1 MAVGPSPQW
10 LATSIRLLQKQMDTL
25 GSRPLAEPRR
35 ICQLRLDELIPP
47 CMVRPPGVF
56 SKAVA
61 LEVFDANFSQIFKK
75 TTHMP
80 HVDSED
86 VFFLDNNLL
95 QIPMKSMHIDE
106 QHEHGDDVT
115 HAIDVETNAIDVDPS
130 NFSAHNFSQISKKT
144 MLVPHEYGDVVTHAI
159 DVDPSDFILRQH
171 DYGDVETHAIVANTS
186 DRSPCNLIARGDDG
200 ANYEYDD
207 VDTHVNLDDGE
218 KYEYGD
224 VVTQAIDAND
234 TMTAEISTMRLDID
248 DIHEALKN
256 LGSWKED
263 VANTL
268 LQMQETVAIS
278 NDEEV
283 FSSKQMLVLADITAN
298 ITRTCTGEV
307 LQAILEKV
315 MDVMNE
321 RNVDFKGY
329 VDAAVARLVKKIES
343 DYEDLFRRWMDLR
356 EDLREHSH
364 SESYEMYSNQWKGN
378 ERLND

>member
-1 MAVGPSPQW
+1 
-10 LATSIRLLQKQMDTL
+10 
-25 GSRPLAEPRR
+25 
-35 ICQLRLDELIPP
+35 
-47 CMVRPPGVF
+47 
-56 SKAVA
+56 
-61 LEVFDANFSQIFKK
+61 
-75 TTHMP
+75 
-80 HVDSED
+80 
-86 VFFLDNNLL
+86 
-95 QIPMKSMHIDE
+95 MKSMHIDE

-130 NFSAHNFSQISKKT
+130 NF
-144 MLVPHEYGDVVTHAI
+144 
-159 DVDPSDFILRQH
+159 
-171 DYGDVETHAIVANTS
+171 ETHAIVANTS

-200 ANYEYDD
+200 DNYEYDD

-218 KYEYGD
+218 KYKYGD
-224 VVTQAIDAND
+224 VATQAIDAND

-248 DIHEALKN
+248 DIQEALKN

-283 FSSKQMLVLADITAN
+283 FSSKQMLVFADITAN

-307 LQAILEKV
+307 LQAILVKV

-329 VDAAVARLVKKIES
+329 VDAAVARVVKKIES

-364 SESYEMYSNQWKGN
+364 SESYESMLDKMYSNQWKGN